1 MCVSQDGS
9 ELRDGVLA
17 KLAALT
23 VLLRLP
29 NLGFSSLRSD
39 TNYSACLN
47 LTIFLEFLLFFFFS
61 ATLLN
66 E

>member
-29 NLGFSSLRSD
+29 NLGLAA
-39 TNYSACLN
+39 SAQ
-47 LTIFLEFLLFFFFS
+47 TPT
-61 ATLLN
+61 TLLV
-66 E
+66 